1 MKAPLI
7 LLALMS
13 VAHAEPEPERAVSV
27 TFSPVHLVLPMA
39 EVEIEGRVAP
49 HLGVAAIGGIGRI
62 TSNNITATAYE
73 AGVQGNYY
81 FLRDFAGLHAGV
93 EVMYLSL
100 GDVDVDSSVTA
111 DGFTAGPYVGYKG
124 VFSFGLTL
132 TAQLGVDFVVAH
144 AKSSTTQ
151 QMASEKTV
159 LPLLNLNAGWS
170 F

>member
-1 MKAPLI
+1 VI
-7 LLALMS
+7 
-13 VAHAEPEPERAVSV
+13 
-27 TFSPVHLVLPMA
+27 
-39 EVEIEGRVAP
+39 
-49 HLGVAAIGGIGRI
+49 
-62 TSNNITATAYE
+62 
-73 AGVQGNYY
+73 
-81 FLRDFAGLHAGV
+81 
-93 EVMYLSL
+93 YLSL
-100 GDVDVDSSVTA
+100 GDVDVDNSVTA